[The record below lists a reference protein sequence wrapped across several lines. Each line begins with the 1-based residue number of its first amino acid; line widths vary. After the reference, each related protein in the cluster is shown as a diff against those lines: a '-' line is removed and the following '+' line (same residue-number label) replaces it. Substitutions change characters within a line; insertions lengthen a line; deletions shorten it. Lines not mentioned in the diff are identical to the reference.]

1 MSQGRPLD
9 RRPII
14 ISGPSGVG
22 KGTLCQRLV
31 SSYPDTF
38 AFTVSHTTRGP
49 RPGEVEGVAYYFT
62 KDDAFSALVSQDGF
76 VEHATF
82 NGHRYGTSKQTI
94 SGLAEKG
101 LIAVLDIDIQ
111 GVKQLKAAS
120 SIDARYVFI
129 VPPSLECLEARLRG
143 RGTEA
148 EEDIQHR
155 LSKAITELTY
165 ADIPGFF
172 DKIIVNDDLNSAYDE
187 LVQFAHGIS

>member
-1 MSQGRPLD
+1 MSH
-9 RRPII
+9 
-14 ISGPSGVG
+14 G
-22 KGTLCQRLV
+22 KFMLV
-31 SSYPDTF
+31 SQVMIKSYPDTF

-76 VEHATF
+76 VEYATF

-129 VPPSLECLEARLRG
+129 VPPSLECLEARLRR

-155 LSKAITELTY
+155 LAQSTIELSY

-172 DKIIVNDDLNSAYDE
+172 DKVIVNDELDKAYDE
-187 LVQFAHGIS
+187 LVQFVHGS